1 MPNYI
6 LAALGGVLSLL
17 RVTFEFADDEPRW
30 TQVAD
35 IIRRQIESGE
45 LRPGDK
51 IPSVV
56 KLQETYG
63 ISTSTGQKVHRALRS
78 EGLIRTQSGMGSYV
92 KRPGPS
98 S

>member
-1 MPNYI
+1 M
-6 LAALGGVLSLL
+6 LSVLQ
-17 RVTFEFADDEPRW
+17 VKFEFADDEPRW
-30 TQVAD
+30 TQVAE
-35 IIRRQIESGE
+35 IIRRQIKTGE

-51 IPSVV
+51 IPSVI

-92 KRPGPS
+92 KRPDASG
-98 S
+98 